1 MTSPDSTGPFRKI
14 ARVANFLLERTVPL
28 PLPEAWRR
36 LTEWPRHADV
46 VPLTRVRVTT
56 PEPTHEGTRFVARS
70 GLGPL
75 SFEDPMEV
83 TVWQPPGDDTPGRC
97 RLEKRGRVITGW
109 AEIEVRPGPGG
120 RARVVWREEL
130 RVRFV
135 PGVLDGV
142 VERAARYVFGRA
154 MNRLLRR
161 A

>member
-1 MTSPDSTGPFRKI
+1 M
-14 ARVANFLLERTVPL
+14 ANFSLERTVPL

-36 LTEWPRHADV
+36 LTEWPRHAEV
-46 VPLTRVRVTT
+46 VPLTRIRVTT
-56 PEPTHEGTRFVARS
+56 PAPTHEGTRFVARS

-75 SFEDPMEV
+75 SFDDPMEV
-83 TVWQPPGDDTPGRC
+83 TVWQPPSDDTPGLC
-97 RLEKRGRVITGW
+97 RLEKRGRVMRGW

-142 VERAARYVFGRA
+142 VERTARFVFGRA
-154 MNRLLRR
+154 VNRLLRR